1 MDKNDKKCKM
11 KLCIKEKTTEQMEII
26 LKKMSACDINKTTN
40 DNGCTE
46 KRKRKMCTCSA
57 KKEEDA
63 QK

>member
-1 MDKNDKKCKM
+1 M